1 MRLQSLNFEKSSTNT
16 THRQTLEIFFKN
28 TRIRSQMEEK
38 YKQEKIQEVRKI
50 LGDSAIE
57 EIRDKTNEGRKFQ
70 NLGNK
75 EARNSL

>member
-38 YKQEKIQEVRKI
+38 YKQEKI
-50 LGDSAIE
+50 
-57 EIRDKTNEGRKFQ
+57 
-70 NLGNK
+70 
-75 EARNSL
+75 